1 MKSYSETDMKRILYF
16 VLVLFILLSSSA
28 GADVLSRIKD
38 ISSIDGVRENQLIGY
53 GLVTGLR
60 GTGDKS
66 NTFFT
71 VQSTVNILREFGV
84 FVDPLL
90 VRTKNIAAVM
100 VTATLPPFTRPG
112 SRIDV
117 TVSSFGD
124 AKSLQGGT
132 LIMTPLKA
140 GNGKIYA
147 VAQGGVSIG
156 GFSVKGKRGGSIQ
169 KNHVTVGRIPGGALI
184 ERDSSVNLLK
194 QSSFNIILKEYDFN
208 TAARVAYV
216 INRDMKESIA
226 YPLDGKNIKVAI
238 PKEFENDIV
247 ELIAAVRS
255 LHVEV
260 DTPAKVVFNE
270 RTGTVI
276 IGSNVRVSAVAIS
289 HGGLTI
295 EIKSTPVVSQPQPLS
310 PQGKTVTSAEE
321 KITAKEKKGE
331 FILLSDGVSVSKIV
345 GALNAIGATPRDI
358 IAIFQ
363 AMDNAGALHAK
374 LVIL

>member
-1 MKSYSETDMKRILYF
+1 MKRLLSYI
-16 VLVLFILLSSSA
+16 LVLFVLLSSSA
-28 GADVLSRIKD
+28 SADVLTRIKD
-38 ISSIDGVRENQLIGY
+38 ISSIEGIRENQLIGY
-53 GLVTGLR
+53 GLVMGLR

-84 FVDPLL
+84 FVNPLQ

-117 TVSSFGD
+117 TVSSIGD

-169 KNHVTVGRIPGGALI
+169 KNHVTVGRVPGGALV
-184 ERDSSVNLLK
+184 ERDSSVSLLK
-194 QSSFNIILKEYDFN
+194 ESSFNIMLKEYDFN

-216 INRDMKESIA
+216 INRDMKKSIA
-226 YPLDGKNIKVAI
+226 YPVDGKNIKVAV
-238 PKEFENDIV
+238 PEEFDHDIV

-255 LHVEV
+255 LRVEV

-295 EIKSTPVVSQPQPLS
+295 EIKSTPVISQPQPLS
-310 PQGKTVTSAEE
+310 PQGKTVATTEE
-321 KITAKEKKGE
+321 KITVKEKRGE

-345 GALNAIGATPRDI
+345 TALNAIGASPRDI

>member
-60 GTGDKS
+60 GTGDI
-66 NTFFT
+66 
-71 VQSTVNILREFGV
+71 QSTVNILREFGV